1 MPDVRERVAHEPSRA
16 EELQG
21 LRLAQNIADL
31 AAGRISPAEAAQ
43 VTTAARREIAEVEI
57 AMRAARLG
65 SGRRA

>member
-16 EELQG
+16 EELQA
-21 LRLAQNIADL
+21 LLAQNIADL